1 MSLNYNPDQSSLINT
16 KWETVFLSERDVAGQ
31 IPINYITSS
40 GVSVTAACFGNNV
53 FETQSAEK
61 CISNLLSVGY
71 RRFLVDLYWSVDSRA
86 WTFCPVAIP
95 KNIPVV
101 TVSTTPTMT
110 PTATASA
117 SQSTATV
124 VSSSSGWPV
133 YELGP
138 YLCSENLDLSGLIDV
153 FQDYFKDTT
162 SQLNVYI
169 RYLTFNLHV
178 AASAAAPEQPASK
191 VSGDGLPSFS
201 ERLDVLMDNRLF
213 HYIYTPSQLANERSN
228 LNESWYEVDDGYK
241 PITEYFTTYE
251 LSDGAQSTPDGW
263 PGSKYVQLAKERR
276 LFLEYG
282 SVDPQ
287 LEDYNLTAGKS
298 EVIFPP
304 KYLASLVPA
313 PSTDEGGLD
322 YGCIYDAD
330 ASQVSQANSSWAL
343 SSSLSQPQGLNETYA
358 LRELSDRVVNLTAC
372 GLTPILNNTLFNV
385 TADKAV
391 APYKNISL
399 SSTWAW
405 AEGEPQGADVA
416 DNIDSPQH
424 GRCAIMDVSLG
435 GHWRVA
441 NCTDVRRV
449 ACRVANL
456 PYNWT
461 ISSAAHSYSTAYSEA
476 CPDNTTMG
484 VPRTSLENTY
494 LYRYLLTQ
502 PSSIIDPASPDPAK
516 REVWL
521 DFNSRDITS
530 CWVTGGPGA
539 KCPYASDPKQLEKR
553 TVLVSAI
560 AAIVIC
566 IITALTLFVKCNTNR
581 RYSRRGKRIIHG
593 WEYEGVPS

>member
-1 MSLNYNPDQSSLINT
+1 
-16 KWETVFLSERDVAGQ
+16 
-31 IPINYITSS
+31 
-40 GVSVTAACFGNNV
+40 
-53 FETQSAEK
+53 
-61 CISNLLSVGY
+61 
-71 RRFLVDLYWSVDSRA
+71 
-86 WTFCPVAIP
+86 
-95 KNIPVV
+95 
-101 TVSTTPTMT
+101 MT

-117 SQSTATV
+117 AQSTATL

-138 YLCSENLDLSGLIDV
+138 YLCSENLDLSGLIDI

-178 AASAAAPEQPASK
+178 AASAAAPELPAAK
-191 VSGDGLPSFS
+191 VSGDELPSFS
-201 ERLDVLMDNRLF
+201 ERVDTLIDDRLF
-213 HYIYTPSQLANERSN
+213 YYIYTPSRLANERSN

-241 PITEYFTTYE
+241 PITEYFATHE
-251 LSDGAQSTPDGW
+251 LSDGTQSTPDGW
-263 PGSKYVQLAKERR
+263 PASKYVQLAQERR

-287 LEDYNLTAGKS
+287 LEDYNLTA
-298 EVIFPP
+298 
-304 KYLASLVPA
+304 VPA
-313 PSTDEGGLD
+313 PSADEGGLD
-322 YGCIYDAD
+322 YGCFYDAD
-330 ASQVSQANSSWAL
+330 AFQVSEVNSSWAL
-343 SSSLSQPQGLNETYA
+343 SSSLSQPHGLNETYA
-358 LRELSDRVVNLTAC
+358 LRELSERVVNLTAC
-372 GLTPILNNTLFNV
+372 GLTPILNNTLFNK
-385 TADKAV
+385 TADQEV

-416 DNIDSPQH
+416 DNIDSPQYD
-424 GRCAIMDVSLG
+424 RCAVLDVSVG

-456 PYNWT
+456 PYTWT
-461 ISSAAHSYSTAYSEA
+461 VSSTAHSYTDAYSEA

-484 VPRTSLENTY
+484 VPRTGLENTY

-502 PSSIIDPASPDPAK
+502 PSNIIDPTSPDRAK
-516 REVWL
+516 REIWL

-530 CWVTGGPGA
+530 CWVTGGPEA
-539 KCPYASDPKQLEKR
+539 KCPYASDPKQLEKK
-553 TVLVSAI
+553 TVLVSTI
-560 AAIVIC
+560 AGIVIC

-581 RYSRRGKRIIHG
+581 RNSRRGKRIIQG

>member
-16 KWETVFLSERDVAGQ
+16 KWETIFLSERDVAGQ
-31 IPINYITSS
+31 IPLNYITSS

-71 RRFLVDLYWSVDSRA
+71 RRFLVDLYWSAGLRA

-95 KNIPVV
+95 KNVPVV

-117 SQSTATV
+117 AQSTATL

-138 YLCSENLDLSGLIDV
+138 YLCSENLDLSGLIDI

-178 AASAAAPEQPASK
+178 AASAAAPELPAAK
-191 VSGDGLPSFS
+191 VSGDELPSFS
-201 ERLDVLMDNRLF
+201 ERVDTLIDDRLF
-213 HYIYTPSQLANERSN
+213 YYIYTPSRLANERSN

-241 PITEYFTTYE
+241 PITEYFATHE
-251 LSDGAQSTPDGW
+251 LSDGTQSTPDGW
-263 PGSKYVQLAKERR
+263 PASKYVQLAQERR

-304 KYLASLVPA
+304 RYLASLVPA
-313 PSTDEGGLD
+313 PSADEGGLD
-322 YGCIYDAD
+322 YGCFYDAD
-330 ASQVSQANSSWAL
+330 AFQVSEVNSSWAL
-343 SSSLSQPQGLNETYA
+343 SSSLSQPHGLNETYA
-358 LRELSDRVVNLTAC
+358 LRELSERVVNLTAC
-372 GLTPILNNTLFNV
+372 GLTPILNNTLFNK
-385 TADKAV
+385 TADQEV

-416 DNIDSPQH
+416 DNIDSPQYD
-424 GRCAIMDVSLG
+424 RCAVLDVSVG

-456 PYNWT
+456 PYTWT
-461 ISSAAHSYSTAYSEA
+461 VSSTAHSYTDAYSEA

-484 VPRTSLENTY
+484 VPRTGLENTY

-502 PSSIIDPASPDPAK
+502 PSNIIDPTSPDRAK
-516 REVWL
+516 REIWL

-530 CWVTGGPGA
+530 CWVTGGPEA
-539 KCPYASDPKQLEKR
+539 KCPYASDPKQLEKK
-553 TVLVSAI
+553 TVLVSTI
-560 AAIVIC
+560 AGIVIC

-581 RYSRRGKRIIHG
+581 RNSRRGKRIIQG

>member
-31 IPINYITSS
+31 IPINYITSA

-53 FETQSAEK
+53 FETQSAEQ

-95 KNIPVV
+95 KNVPVV

-117 SQSTATV
+117 AQSTATV

-138 YLCSENLDLSGLIDV
+138 YLCSDNLDLSGLIDV

-201 ERLDVLMDNRLF
+201 ERVDVLMDNRLF
-213 HYIYTPSQLANERSN
+213 HYIYTPSQLADERSN

-251 LSDGAQSTPDGW
+251 LSDGTQSTPDGW
-263 PGSKYVQLAKERR
+263 PGSKYVQLAIERR

-282 SVDPQ
+282 FVDPQ

-313 PSTDEGGLD
+313 PSADEGGLD
-322 YGCIYDAD
+322 YGCLYDAD
-330 ASQVSQANSSWAL
+330 ASQVSQVNSSWAL

-372 GLTPILNNTLFNV
+372 GLTPIVNSTLFNM

-424 GRCAIMDVSLG
+424 DRCAIMDVSLG

-456 PYNWT
+456 PYTWT
-461 ISSAAHSYSTAYSEA
+461 ISSAAHSYSAAYWEA
-476 CPDNTTMG
+476 CPENTTMG

-502 PSSIIDPASPDPAK
+502 PINIIDPTSPDPAK

-539 KCPYASDPKQLEKR
+539 KCPYASDPKQLEKK

-581 RYSRRGKRIIHG
+581 RNSRRGKRIIHG